1 MAHDVF
7 ISYSNK
13 DKNVAEAVCL
23 ILENN
28 GIRCWIAPRDITPG
42 LPFAEAIIDG
52 IENSRVFVLIYSSNS
67 NNSAQV
73 IKEVDRAVHNRLAII
88 PLRLEDV
95 PMTKQ
100 LEYYISDVHWMD
112 ALTQPLENHIE
123 KLCRIV
129 KILLTMDSPGNENVE
144 SAFEKIQGNRSEPL
158 RKTKR
163 FIDKWGKAL
172 IFIGL
177 TVITG
182 LVILNATHRDTV
194 TKPGMIQSLVIL
206 PFDNE
211 TGDQNLEYFV
221 SGMHSSLIGDM
232 GRLSNLR
239 VISKTSSDKY
249 RDANKSIPQIASEL
263 DVDAVVEA
271 QVMCLGDSICLQ
283 VRVVSADRKEKQL
296 WVGNYR
302 EDKRKILG
310 LYNQVTKQIA
320 DEVKVTLSPDEEQ
333 VLSTATIVNKDA
345 YDAYLK
351 GEFYYEKF
359 TRNDFDTAIK
369 YFELA
374 VEIDPNYAPAYQGI
388 ASVWGD
394 RVQMGFVSPEVGTP
408 KAKEAGRK
416 ARELDPTLTNPW
428 GSMWEEWDWKKAEEE
443 FKKGIAG
450 NPNDVGFRMGYSHLL
465 IIVGRTD
472 EALEQ
477 IRLAMKIDPKNVFAR
492 TWYGFH
498 LTFAHRY
505 DEAIEAYKDALKLEP
520 DHPLPTGGLASAY
533 QLSGKYKEAFEEN
546 KLFCRDDPELVRA
559 LDNGF
564 IEGGYRGA
572 YLSYASLAE
581 MRFENS
587 YWSPNDIAWIY
598 AYIGE
603 KEKTLYWLEK
613 AYEMHDPNLPY
624 LLYPLLDFIRDDP
637 RFQDLSRRM
646 KLPYTSK

>member
-1 MAHDVF
+1 MEHDVF

-13 DKNVAEAVCL
+13 DKNVADAVCSV
-23 ILENN
+23 LEKK
-28 GIRCWIAPRDITPG
+28 GVKCWIAPRDITPG

-52 IENSRVFVLIYSSNS
+52 IENSRIFVLIYSSNS

-112 ALTQPLENHIE
+112 ALTRPLENHIE
-123 KLCRIV
+123 KLCRVV
-129 KILLTMDSPGNENVE
+129 KILLTMDSPGNENVR
-144 SAFEKIQGNRSEPL
+144 SAFEKMQGNRIKTGSQ
-158 RKTKR
+158 TKR
-163 FIDKWGKAL
+163 SVDQGIKAL

-177 TVITG
+177 IVIAG
-182 LVILNATHRDTV
+182 LVSLNTVSRDT
-194 TKPGMIQSLVIL
+194 TLKPGKIQSLVVL
-206 PFDNE
+206 PFDNY

-221 SGMHSSLIGDM
+221 SGMYSSLIGDI

-239 VISKTSSDKY
+239 VISKTSSDMY
-249 RDANKSIPQIASEL
+249 RNAKKSIPQIAAEL

-283 VRVVSADRKEKQL
+283 VRVVSADREEKQL

-302 EDKRKILG
+302 EDRRKILG
-310 LYNQVTKQIA
+310 LYNQITRQIA
-320 DEVKVTLSPDEEQ
+320 DEVKIELTPKESQLLSEYAVVD
-333 VLSTATIVNKDA
+333 KDA
-345 YDAYLK
+345 YDACLK
-351 GEFYYEKF
+351 GKYYYDKF
-359 TRNDFDTAIK
+359 TKSDFDSAMK

-374 VEIDPNYAPAYQGI
+374 KEIDPNYVPAYMGI

-408 KAKEAGRK
+408 PAKEAGRK
-416 ARELDPTLTNPW
+416 AMELDPTLTNPW
-428 GSMWEEWDWKKAEEE
+428 ENMGEWDWKKAEEE
-443 FKKGIAG
+443 FKKGIAER
-450 NPNDVGFRMGYSHLL
+450 PNDPDFRIGYSHLL
-465 IIVGRTD
+465 IMLGRTD
-472 EALEQ
+472 EALAQ
-477 IRLAMKIDPKNVFAR
+477 IRLAMKIDPRSVFAR

-505 DEAIEAYKDALKLEP
+505 EEAIKAYKDALKLEP
-520 DHPLPTGGLASAY
+520 DHPLPTAGLANTY
-533 QLSGKYKEAFEEN
+533 HLIGKHKESFEQN
-546 KLFCRDDPELVRA
+546 KLYLKDDPEVIQA
-559 LDNGF
+559 LDSGF
-564 IEGGYRGA
+564 TEGGYRGA
-572 YLSYASLAE
+572 FLSYARLAE
-581 MRFENS
+581 KRFENS

-598 AYIGE
+598 AYTGE

-624 LLYPLLDFIRDDP
+624 LRYPLLDFIRDDP
-637 RFQDLSRRM
+637 RFQDICRRM